1 MKTKINKLIRKRQRK
16 IGGNVVKHRRICEC
30 ADRWVFLERAINK
43 SRKSTEVPKENFKHK
58 HVQEENF
65 RESAIDFTQKFER
78 HKRFAEIIRHQ
89 VLPAHI
95 EMSVIGKS
103 TPPIYVVKHKI

>member
-1 MKTKINKLIRKRQRK
+1 MV
-16 IGGNVVKHRRICEC
+16 GARI
-30 ADRWVFLERAINK
+30 WVFLERAISK
-43 SRKSTEVPKENFKHK
+43 FRKSTEVPKENFKHK
-58 HVQEENF
+58 HVQEENC

-103 TPPIYVVKHKI
+103 TPPIYVLKHRMYRRTKMAI